1 MPLGSYLFMSRY
13 MVEATR
19 AYVAAEAVR
28 TLKQSVSLRAFSWKF
43 CRNYYATDL
52 GAQAAT
58 QFGAF
63 DPLTA
68 ATPERGPGRLRINGL
83 PRRNIPAEALG
94 LITMT

>member
-1 MPLGSYLFMSRY
+1 

-28 TLKQSVSLRAFSWKF
+28 TLKQSVSLGAFSWKF

-58 QFGAF
+58 QFGAV
-63 DPLTA
+63 DPFNGSYA
-68 ATPERGPGRLRINGL
+68 RARARPAPHEWAPEKKHSCRSAWAHHNDVRIFAGV
-83 PRRNIPAEALG
+83 
-94 LITMT
+94 